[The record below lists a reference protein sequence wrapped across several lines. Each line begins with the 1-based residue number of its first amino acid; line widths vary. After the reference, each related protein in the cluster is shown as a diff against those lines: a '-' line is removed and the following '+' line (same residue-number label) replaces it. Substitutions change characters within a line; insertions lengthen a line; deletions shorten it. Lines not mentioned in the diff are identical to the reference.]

1 MTQEEKKTKEIP
13 GIKKSVANEIVGNGI
28 AMTIIILLSWPITFG
43 AFGPAKGLGT
53 FLGYIACMIP
63 FFTVIQV
70 YIPLMIKRSLLARGK
85 WELKGDENDLPSE
98 EVINL
103 WTLILPRALIYGS
116 GSMLALV
123 VLIKLSGW
131 QPITFAVVLI
141 VLVVVIV
148 NTTLLIKKYLPI
160 DMLAFAK
167 ASNEGGM
174 KKTPQPLAGYMMIEH
189 VVPFILLQGYINAC
203 IGNRAFHFEAAKA
216 GEIFVPT
223 AALIPDA
230 VITFLLLALF
240 QWMFSNNLTRGDVRL
255 GKVEVDK
262 LKKFNGW
269 VGLGYIFG
277 ATIIVGALYA
287 FILSIGQVP
296 GLSVGIALVFKIGI
310 VALSIIFGAWVG
322 IQWGGSRE
330 HVEMQE

>member
-1 MTQEEKKTKEIP
+1 M
-13 GIKKSVANEIVGNGI
+13 
-28 AMTIIILLSWPITFG
+28 
-43 AFGPAKGLGT
+43 
-53 FLGYIACMIP
+53 
-63 FFTVIQV
+63 
-70 YIPLMIKRSLLARGK
+70 
-85 WELKGDENDLPSE
+85 
-98 EVINL
+98 
-103 WTLILPRALIYGS
+103 
-116 GSMLALV
+116 
-123 VLIKLSGW
+123 
-131 QPITFAVVLI
+131 
-141 VLVVVIV
+141 
-148 NTTLLIKKYLPI
+148 
-160 DMLAFAK
+160 
-167 ASNEGGM
+167 
-174 KKTPQPLAGYMMIEH
+174 
-189 VVPFILLQGYINAC
+189 
-203 IGNRAFHFEAAKA
+203 
-216 GEIFVPT
+216 PT